1 MKPIHFAA
9 ALAAGLAVAATPVW
23 ARPKKATTV
32 AAAPSALAPAEQ
44 AASLRDAALK
54 DNNAY
59 EFVAELTTRFGAR
72 PAGSASE
79 TAAAQWSAEQLKAMG
94 FDNVRIETFPLE
106 IWQRG
111 DEQLEMVGPFPQ
123 KLIATALG
131 GSGTTPPQGVE
142 AEAVLFETYDRFNTS
157 TIDLKGKIVVI
168 LQPTV
173 ATQTGVGYGV
183 NSGSVRRQGPEI
195 ARQRGAVGYI
205 MRSLGTHDHRFP
217 HTGGTRFLGA
227 DGVPAMAISPPDA
240 EQLERVLKLQ
250 KDGKA
255 GPIRLKMLSTP
266 KFLGTGQSQNVIA
279 EITGAKRPQEI
290 ITIGG
295 HLDSWDLGTGAI
307 DDGAGVAITMAAA
320 KTILDS
326 KVRPDRTIRVVF
338 WGSEEV
344 SQPNDRG
351 LTGANA
357 YATAYRAEF
366 PNHIIA
372 AESDFGAGVVYSLS
386 LPATDSTDFTKQIGN
401 VLYPLGIFVD
411 KAVST
416 GGGPDTTPLF
426 NAGVPVMDLNQDG
439 MDYFDTHHTP
449 DDVLERIDPVKMDQN
464 VAAWAA
470 TVWLIAATDVKF
482 KGVAPAN

>member
-9 ALAAGLAVAATPVW
+9 VLAAGLAVAAPPVLH
-23 ARPKKATTV
+23 AKPKKAV
-32 AAAPSALAPAEQ
+32 PAAPAAIAPADQ
-44 AASLRDAALK
+44 AVVLRDAALK

-79 TAAAQWSAEQLKAMG
+79 KAAAEWSAAQFKAMG
-94 FDNVRIETFPLE
+94 FDKVRIETFPLE

-111 DEQLEMVGPFPQ
+111 DESLEMVGPFPQ
-123 KLIATALG
+123 KLVATALG
-131 GSGTTPPQGVE
+131 GSGTTPAEGVE
-142 AEAVLFETYDRFNTS
+142 AEAALFETYEQFSSS
-157 TIDLKGKIVVI
+157 TADLKGKIVVI

-173 ATQTGVGYGV
+173 ATQTGVGYGA

-195 ARQRGAVGYI
+195 ARQRGAVGYL
-205 MRSLGTHDHRFP
+205 MRSLGTHDHRFA

-227 DGVPAMAISPPDA
+227 EGVPAMAISPPDA
-240 EQLERVLKLQ
+240 EQFERILKLQ
-250 KDGKA
+250 KQGQA
-255 GPIRLKMLSTP
+255 GPIRLKMVSTP

-351 LTGANA
+351 LSGANA
-357 YATAYRAEF
+357 YATAYKAEF
-366 PNHIIA
+366 PNHVIA
-372 AESDFGAGVVYSLS
+372 AESDFGADVVYALS
-386 LPATDSTDFTKQIGN
+386 LPESDSPEFVKQVGN
-401 VLYPLGIFVD
+401 VLYPLGIYID

-416 GGGPDTTPLF
+416 GGGPDTSPLF
-426 NAGVPVMDLNQDG
+426 SAGVPVMDLQQDG

-449 DDVLERIDPVKMDQN
+449 DDVLERIDPIKVDQN

-470 TVWLIAATDVKF
+470 TVWLIASTEVKF
-482 KGVAPAN
+482 KGVAPKP

>member
-1 MKPIHFAA
+1 MKPIPFAA
-9 ALAAGLAVAATPVW
+9 VLAAGLAVAIVPAH
-23 ARPKKATTV
+23 AKPKKAAPV
-32 AAAPSALAPAEQ
+32 AAPAPLAPADQ
-44 AASLRDAALK
+44 AVVLRDAALK

-59 EFVAELTTRFGAR
+59 EFVSELTTRFGAR

-79 TAAAQWSAEQLKAMG
+79 KAAADWSVEQLKAMG
-94 FDNVRIETFPLE
+94 FDNVRVETFPLE

-111 DEQLEMVGPFPQ
+111 EEKLEITGPFPQ
-123 KLIATALG
+123 KLVATALG
-131 GSGTTPPQGVE
+131 GSGTTPPGGVE
-142 AEAVLFETYDRFNTS
+142 AEAVLFETYQQFSSS
-157 TIDLKGKIVVI
+157 TVDLKGKIVVI

-173 ATQTGVGYGV
+173 ATQTGVGYGA
-183 NSGSVRRQGPEI
+183 NSGSIRRQGPEI
-195 ARQRGAVGYI
+195 ARQRGAVGYV

-240 EQLERVLKLQ
+240 EQLERIAKLQ
-250 KDGKA
+250 KLGQA

-344 SQPNDRG
+344 SQPGDKG
-351 LTGANA
+351 LSGANA
-357 YATAYRAEF
+357 YAVAHKAEF
-366 PNHIIA
+366 PNHVIA
-372 AESDFGAGVVYSLS
+372 AESDFGADVVYALS
-386 LPATDSTDFTKQIGN
+386 LPESDSAEFKQQVGN
-401 VLYPLGIFVD
+401 VLYPLGIYVD
-411 KAVST
+411 SAVST
-416 GGGPDTTPLF
+416 GGGPDTSPLF
-426 NAGVPVMDLNQDG
+426 SAGVPVMDLQQNG

-449 DDVLERIDPVKMDQN
+449 DDVLDRIDPAKVDQN

-470 TVWLIAATDVKF
+470 TVWLIASTEVKF
-482 KGVAPAN
+482 KGVAPKP